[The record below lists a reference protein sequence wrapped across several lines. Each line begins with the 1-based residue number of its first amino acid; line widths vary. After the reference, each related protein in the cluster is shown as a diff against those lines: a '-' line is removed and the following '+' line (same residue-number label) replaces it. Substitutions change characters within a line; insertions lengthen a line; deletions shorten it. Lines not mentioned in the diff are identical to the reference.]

1 MLKKIN
7 ISLIIVIAIPIG
19 LLSIVSMFCYWT
31 VEEGTN
37 SEAAY
42 YIGYLFNV
50 FRFPSHN
57 LLWDFMTSDSGGR
70 FIVTFFFGLLFNTLF
85 YAFLIERIISL
96 FKS

>member
-7 ISLIIVIAIPIG
+7 ISLIIVLAIPIG
-19 LLSIVSMFCYWT
+19 LLTFLSMFCYWG
-31 VEEGTN
+31 VEEGTSN
-37 SEAAY
+37 EVTY
-42 YIGYLFNV
+42 YIGYSFNV

-57 LLWDFMTSDSGGR
+57 ILWNFMTSDSGGR